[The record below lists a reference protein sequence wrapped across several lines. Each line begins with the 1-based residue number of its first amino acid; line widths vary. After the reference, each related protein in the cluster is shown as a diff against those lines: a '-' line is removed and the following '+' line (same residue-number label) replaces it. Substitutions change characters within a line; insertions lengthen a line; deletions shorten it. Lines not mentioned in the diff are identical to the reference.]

1 MSTIRARAAS
11 LALVAAMMLG
21 LAVPAAADNPFPA
34 LAGSWRGPG
43 QVKLTTGQTES
54 IKCKAYYTNKSGGAI
69 LGLAILCGSAS
80 AKIDMRANLEY
91 AGGKVT
97 GTWEERQFNATGNV
111 TGSASTNKL
120 NLAITG
126 GGLTG
131 TLSVSIGTGSQS
143 VSISTQG
150 IGFTGVNI
158 QFSRS

>member
-11 LALVAAMMLG
+11 LALVAATLSG
-21 LAVPAAADNPFPA
+21 FAAPAAADNPFPA

-43 QVKLTTGQTES
+43 TVRLTTGQTET
-54 IKCKAYYTNKSGGAI
+54 IKCKAYYTNKSSGSV

-91 AGGKVT
+91 SGGKVT

-111 TGSASTNKL
+111 TGSASSNKL
-120 NLAITG
+120 SLSITG

-131 TLSVSIGTGSQS
+131 TLSVSIGSGSQS

-150 IGFTGVNI
+150 TGFTGVNI